1 MTNIKYVV
9 LSDLHI
15 GAENSLMT
23 NLYPD
28 TYETDP
34 SRPSPVMIQMVN
46 CLREVVAKSGT
57 KPTLVL
63 NGDIMELS
71 LTSTHKAAMSFQRLI
86 ELLMPAGEENL
97 FSDEILFI
105 PGNHDHNLWETSR
118 FNAYLDLIKEDDPT
132 KNKNILPELHAT
144 RMFTPETIKTSF
156 LSDLIHNY
164 PHLKHMRVN
173 TMYPAFA
180 VQHKNISRCVIFS
193 HAHFVES
200 MYQLLSTMDCMI
212 FPDRFPPQTLAEL
225 EKRNFAWID
234 FFWSV
239 LGRSGIVGKDVSLMY
254 DKMQS
259 PKQIEDMVDR
269 FSENL
274 VGDNGNF
281 IVKWIEKEV
290 LEDLLNFAFQKMAA
304 SERNQNGYLTPGT
317 LEGLQ
322 KYMEV
327 QILKQLEMELNG
339 MIPENITFIF
349 GHTHKPFAKDMK
361 FKGYHG
367 WVNVYNSGGW
377 VVDTT
382 TQMPYHGGAAIFVD
396 EDLNTAS
403 LQFYKEGSFIFEVE
417 ESMNDSVTGHNDLY
431 NWLSTSFDFSFSP
444 WTDFQRIAEDEVK
457 LRHKYLKEIIK
468 TE

>member
-1 MTNIKYVV
+1 
-9 LSDLHI
+9 
-15 GAENSLMT
+15 
-23 NLYPD
+23 
-28 TYETDP
+28 
-34 SRPSPVMIQMVN
+34 
-46 CLREVVAKSGT
+46 
-57 KPTLVL
+57 
-63 NGDIMELS
+63 
-71 LTSTHKAAMSFQRLI
+71 
-86 ELLMPAGEENL
+86 
-97 FSDEILFI
+97 
-105 PGNHDHNLWETSR
+105 
-118 FNAYLDLIKEDDPT
+118 
-132 KNKNILPELHAT
+132 
-144 RMFTPETIKTSF
+144 MFTPETIKASF

-164 PHLKHMRVN
+164 PHLKHVKVN

-180 VQHKNISRCVIFS
+180 VQHKSISRCVIFS

-259 PKQIEDMVDR
+259 PKQIEEMVDR

-290 LEDLLNFAFQKMAA
+290 LEDVLNFAFQKMAA

-327 QILKQLEMELNG
+327 QILKQLEIELKWYDSG
-339 MIPENITFIF
+339 KYNIHFRT
-349 GHTHKPFAKDMK
+349 
-361 FKGYHG
+361 Y
-367 WVNVYNSGGW
+367 
-377 VVDTT
+377 
-382 TQMPYHGGAAIFVD
+382 TQAIC
-396 EDLNTAS
+396 
-403 LQFYKEGSFIFEVE
+403 
-417 ESMNDSVTGHNDLY
+417 
-431 NWLSTSFDFSFSP
+431 
-444 WTDFQRIAEDEVK
+444 
-457 LRHKYLKEIIK
+457 
-468 TE
+468 